1 VRQAKLGISYRL
13 KSDIGK
19 AEQAAYHQKRID
31 GGNEID
37 EAGND
42 RGAKGLALICK
53 GEEKRRP
60 IAELEGLCRRN

>member
-1 VRQAKLGISYRL
+1 MRQAKLGISYRL

-37 EAGND
+37 EAT
-42 RGAKGLALICK
+42 RQEIP
-53 GEEKRRP
+53 E
-60 IAELEGLCRRN
+60 RNASECIEPRNY